1 MDAQGAPADFAD
13 PSDAAQDVR
22 QDTDLAAIVVTA
34 RSPQEQAFPCLKQR
48 PQCGA
53 LHGVLTSCHVDG
65 SEGHVMMPV
74 AKKPTRTPWTGWP
87 SKVRPGFA
95 GGDYWPASV
104 SDAKSNANRSLP
116 PDGGRITAANSITG
130 PVVPAGTSTPPVEEV
145 LVR

>member
-13 PSDAAQDVR
+13 PPDAAQDVR

-74 AKKPTRTPWTGWP
+74 AKKTNTNAMDRLAFEGQTR
-87 SKVRPGFA
+87 FA